1 MSLMSGPHVET
12 QQDGTLVFSIEIP
25 SLVEDS
31 IVVENDAEGRYTARA
46 DVFEIVE
53 HHSVPTEFKFEFVLP
68 QTAGDPSWSYTDDVL
83 RITIPPR

>member
-1 MSLMSGPHVET
+1 MTLMSGPEVET
-12 QQDGTLVFSIEIP
+12 QPDGTLVFSIEIP

-46 DVFEIVE
+46 EMFEIFE
-53 HHSVPTEFKFEFVLP
+53 HQSVPREFKFEFVLP
-68 QTAGDPSWSYTDDVL
+68 QTAGDPSWSYTDGVL

>member
-1 MSLMSGPHVET
+1 MSLMSGPQVET
-12 QQDGTLVFSIEIP
+12 QHDGTLVFSLEIP

-46 DVFEIVE
+46 HVFEIFE
-53 HHSVPTEFKFEFVLP
+53 HQSVPTEFKFEFVLP
-68 QTAGDPSWSYTDDVL
+68 QSAGDPSWSYTDDVL

>member
-46 DVFEIVE
+46 DVVETFE
-53 HHSVPTEFKFEFVLP
+53 HQGVPTEFKFEFVLP

>member
-1 MSLMSGPHVET
+1 MSLMSGPQVET
-12 QQDGTLVFSIEIP
+12 QHDGTLVFSIEIP

-46 DVFEIVE
+46 DVFEIFE
-53 HHSVPTEFKFEFVLP
+53 HQSVPTEFKFEFVLP
-68 QTAGDPSWSYTDDVL
+68 RTAGDPSWSYTDDVL

>member
-1 MSLMSGPHVET
+1 MSLVSGPQVET
-12 QQDGTLVFSIEIP
+12 HPDGTLVFSIEIP

-46 DVFEIVE
+46 DVFEIFE
-53 HHSVPTEFKFEFVLP
+53 QQSVPTEFKFEFVLP